1 MEYTILEYINK
12 SSICKY
18 FFIFYI
24 IVMHIIFSSFNFQN
38 NYLTKVKYFEFMILR
53 YIYIFFFWRQK
64 VILLRYILI
73 VGCRD

>member
-12 SSICKY
+12 SSISKY

-38 NYLTKVKYFEFMILR
+38 NHLTKVKYFEFMILH
-53 YIYIFFFWRQK
+53 YILFFFTSKGHSITLYTYSRM
-64 VILLRYILI
+64 
-73 VGCRD
+73 